1 VAQEEAVIEPES
13 RFYTSQRLKLHYA
26 VWGDGSKPP
35 LVLIHGGRDHARNW
49 DAVADALAGRYT
61 LYAADLRGHGDSAW
75 AIGSQY
81 SMPEFTLDI
90 ETLVEEIGG
99 PVEII
104 GHSLGGA
111 IALQYA
117 GTCPDKVTKVVA
129 VEGWGPRMIERR
141 PAHLRM
147 REWIAHS
154 HQLEQRQ
161 PRRYPDIDSA
171 VKRMEEENPHLTH
184 EMARHLTIHGA
195 NKNEDGTYT
204 WKFDNFVRIHSP
216 YEFNIEDARAIW
228 NQIRCPVLLV
238 RGTESWASDP
248 EEDGRASAFHD
259 YQLVTIQDAGH
270 WVHHDKLDE
279 FVAVTRRFL
288 LDA

>member
-1 VAQEEAVIEPES
+1 M
-13 RFYTSQRLKLHYA
+13 
-26 VWGDGSKPP
+26 
-35 LVLIHGGRDHARNW
+35 LIHGGRDHARNW
-49 DAVADALAGRYT
+49 DAVAEALVDRYT
-61 LYAADLRGHGDSAW
+61 LFAPDLRGHGDSAW

-81 SMPEFTLDI
+81 SMPEFVLDI

-99 PVEII
+99 PVEIM

-111 IALQYA
+111 IGLQYT
-117 GTCPDKVTKVVA
+117 GVCPDKVTKVVA
-129 VEGWGPRMIERR
+129 IEGWGPRMIERR

-161 PRRYPDIDSA
+161 PRRYPDIESA

-184 EMARHLTIHGA
+184 EMARHLTIHGSRR
-195 NKNEDGTYT
+195 NEDGTYT

-228 NQIRCPVLLV
+228 NQIKCPVLLI

-248 EEDGRASAFHD
+248 EEDGRADAFHD
-259 YQLVTIQDAGH
+259 HQVVTIQDAGH
-270 WVHHDKLDE
+270 WVHHDQLDP
-279 FVAVTRRFL
+279 FIKVARAFL
-288 LDA
+288 LGE